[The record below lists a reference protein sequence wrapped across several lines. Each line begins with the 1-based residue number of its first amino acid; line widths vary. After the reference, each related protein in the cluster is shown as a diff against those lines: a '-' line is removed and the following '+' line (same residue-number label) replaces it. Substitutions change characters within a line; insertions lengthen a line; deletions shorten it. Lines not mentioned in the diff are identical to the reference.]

1 MQTHHSAHDL
11 PKLTVRRLSIDLTQ
25 GFERHWN
32 GGDAFRTAFCNAL
45 SMSFP
50 VGEQFFI
57 DAVREG
63 SRRLPESPENDAL
76 RTLVRD
82 FIGQEATHRHLHGL
96 YNAHLEKQGLVNHW
110 GPRAAW
116 RLEIGRE
123 RMFRK
128 SDKGHLH
135 ELAITAAYE
144 HFTAIFGELT
154 LDRIDL
160 PGDVLAGAQPHVRT
174 LWRWHAAE
182 ESEHKSVAFELY
194 QRLGGDYRWRMRWF
208 TYVCV
213 QFTLDAMRQTLN
225 NLHHDGTLL
234 QPRTWWQATRFLL
247 GRHGLVWRVTG
258 PLLAY
263 LRRDFHPE
271 RTGNPA
277 LSRQWLA
284 QHAQEWSAVRGGES
298 VMPQAKA

>member
-1 MQTHHSAHDL
+1 MTTSERAPDL
-11 PKLTVRRLSIDLTQ
+11 PQLTVRKLSVDLSQ

-63 SRRLPESPENDAL
+63 SRRLAQDPAHEAL
-76 RTLVRD
+76 RQMARD

-96 YNAHLEKQGLVNHW
+96 YNAHLEKQGLVNRW

-116 RLEIGRE
+116 RLEIGRQ
-123 RMFRK
+123 RMFRR
-128 SDKGHLH
+128 SDQGHLH

-154 LDRIDL
+154 LDRIDQ
-160 PGDVLAGAQPHVRT
+160 PGDVLAGAQENVKT

-182 ESEHKSVAFELY
+182 ESEHKTVAYELY
-194 QRLGGDYRWRMRWF
+194 QRLGGDYRWRVRWF
-208 TYVCV
+208 AYVCV
-213 QFTLDAMRQTLN
+213 QFTVDCALQTLH
-225 NLHHDGTLL
+225 NLYRDGSLFK
-234 QPRTWWQATRFLL
+234 PRTWWQATRFLL
-247 GRHGLVWRVTG
+247 GRHGLVWRITT

-263 LRRDFHPE
+263 FRRDFHPA
-271 RTGNPA
+271 RAGNPE
-277 LSRQWLA
+277 LSQRWLA
-284 QHAQEWSAVRGGES
+284 QHAQDWTPVRGPLS
-298 VMPQAKA
+298 TAAQS

>member
-1 MQTHHSAHDL
+1 MVSPYIGTPL
-11 PKLTVRRLSIDLTQ
+11 PALTVRRLSVDLSQ
-25 GFERHWN
+25 GFARHWN

-57 DAVREG
+57 DAVRTG
-63 SRRLPESPENDAL
+63 SRHLPNGPGNEAL
-76 RTLVRD
+76 RQLVRD
-82 FIGQEATHRHLHGL
+82 FVGQEATHRHLHAL

-116 RLEIGRE
+116 RLQLGRQ
-123 RMFRK
+123 RMFEK

-154 LDRIDL
+154 LERINQ
-160 PGDVLAGAQPHVRT
+160 PGDVLAGAQEPLQT

-208 TYVCV
+208 VYVCL
-213 QFTLDAMRQTLN
+213 QFTLDASRQTLH
-225 NLHHDGTLL
+225 NLYRDGSLFKA
-234 QPRTWWQATRFLL
+234 RTWWQAARFLL
-247 GRHGLVWRVTG
+247 GRHGLVWRVTR

-263 LRRDFHPE
+263 RRRDFHPE
-271 RTGNPA
+271 RVGNPE
-277 LSRQWLA
+277 LSRRWLA
-284 QHAQEWSAVRGGES
+284 QHAQDWTAVHGASAAQ
-298 VMPQAKA
+298 QAQT

>member
-1 MQTHHSAHDL
+1 MSTTAPAPDL
-11 PKLTVRRLSIDLTQ
+11 PVLTVRKLSIDLSQ
-25 GFERHWN
+25 GFARHWN

-63 SRRLPESPENDAL
+63 SRRLPGDPSHDTLRAL
-76 RTLVRD
+76 ARD

-96 YNAHLEKQGLVNHW
+96 YNAHLEKQGLVNRW

-128 SDKGHLH
+128 SDQGHLH

-154 LDRIDL
+154 LDRIDQ
-160 PGDVLAGAQPHVRT
+160 PGDVLAGAQEHVKT

-182 ESEHKSVAFELY
+182 ESEHKTVAYELY

-208 TYVCV
+208 AYVCV
-213 QFTLDAMRQTLN
+213 QFTVDCSLQTLG
-225 NLHHDGTLL
+225 NLYHDGSLL
-234 QPRTWWQATRFLL
+234 KPRTWWQAARFLL

-263 LRRDFHPE
+263 CKQDFHPA
-271 RTGNPA
+271 RAGNPE

-284 QHAQEWSAVRGGES
+284 QHAQDWTPVRRPLPAA
-298 VMPQAKA
+298 PQS